1 MSDPSNPAAWVE
13 RAEEDYLMARSA
25 LRRKRPLAYSACFH
39 AQQCAEKYL
48 KALLVANGSAFPK
61 THDLLVLRELVEKV
75 GVLEPV
81 EGKQLQILSDYTVW
95 TRYPAEDPTV
105 EDAREAME
113 IAKSVRQFARRR
125 LSGGVLSQT
134 AVL

>member
-1 MSDPSNPAAWVE
+1 MSDPSKPAAWIE

-48 KALLVANGSAFPK
+48 KALLVAKGSAFPK
-61 THDLLVLRELVEKV
+61 THDLLMLRDLIEKA
-75 GVLEPV
+75 GVMVPV
-81 EGKQLQILSDYTVW
+81 EGKQLQILSDYAVW
-95 TRYPAEDPTV
+95 TRYPGEDPTV

-125 LSGGVLSQT
+125 LSSD
-134 AVL
+134 